1 MAPVI
6 VAKQLGQ
13 GKQVC
18 EIAKLEP
25 CTRNRK
31 GKRSQLCA
39 HNAPTVGK
47 LQKIR
52 KDS

>member
-25 CTRNRK
+25 CTAVHVTVKASVRN
-31 GKRSQLCA
+31 SV
-39 HNAPTVGK
+39 PTMHR
-47 LQKIR
+47 L
-52 KDS
+52 